1 MELRYVAD
9 PVRFQ
14 RMTTGEIRESF
25 LIEKLFSIDEIY
37 LLYSEVDRAIVG
49 SAVPVKGQL
58 ALKASKELGVEYFCE
73 RREVGVL
80 NLGGAG
86 EIVVDDKTFLMENR
100 DGLYIGK
107 GSKEISFSSKNPAQP
122 AVFYLISFPA
132 HQVYPTKQAR
142 LADAEAVTLG
152 TPESANKRTIYKYIH
167 PRGIQSCQLVLGFTV
182 LAPGSVWNTMP
193 PHTHER
199 RMEVYLY
206 FDMAP
211 DARVFHL
218 MGTAQ
223 ETRHIVIADRQAVIS
238 PSWSIHSGV
247 GTGAYTFCWGMGG
260 ENQTFEDM
268 DGISI
273 GDIK

>member
-1 MELRYVAD
+1 
-9 PVRFQ
+9 
-14 RMTTGEIRESF
+14 MTTTEIRESF
-25 LIEKLFSIDEIY
+25 LIDKLFPPDEIY

-49 SAVPVKGQL
+49 SAVPVKGKL
-58 ALKASKELGVEYFCE
+58 ALKASKGLAVEYFCE
-73 RREVGVL
+73 RREVGIL
-80 NLGGAG
+80 NLGGSG
-86 EIVVDDKTFLMENR
+86 EIIVDDKIFHTENR

-107 GSKEISFSSKNPAQP
+107 GSKEITFASKNPAQP
-122 AVFYLISFPA
+122 AVFYIVSFPA
-132 HQVYPTKQAR
+132 HQIYPTKQAR
-142 LADAEAVTLG
+142 LAAAEAVTIG
-152 TPESANKRTIYKYIH
+152 APETANKRTIYKYIH
-167 PRGIQSCQLVLGFTV
+167 PRGIQSCQLVMGFTV

-206 FDMAP
+206 FDMAQ

-218 MGTAQ
+218 MGTAR
-223 ETRHIVIADRQAVIS
+223 ETRHIVVANRQAVIS

-273 GDIK
+273 GEIK

>member
-14 RMTTGEIRESF
+14 RMTTAEIRESF
-25 LIEKLFSIDEIY
+25 LIKNLFSPDEIY
-37 LLYSEVDRAIVG
+37 LLYSDVDRAIVG
-49 SAVPVKGQL
+49 SAVPVKGKL
-58 ALKASKELGVEYFCE
+58 SLKASKELAVEYFCE

-80 NLGGAG
+80 NLGGTG
-86 EIVVDDKTFLMENR
+86 EIIVDNKTFVMENR

-107 GSKEISFSSKNPAQP
+107 GSKEVSFTSQNPAQP
-122 AVFYLISFPA
+122 AVFYIISFPA

-142 LADAEAVTLG
+142 LADAEATTLG
-152 TPESANKRTIYKYIH
+152 MPEAANKRTIYKYIH
-167 PRGIQSCQLVLGFTV
+167 PSGIQSCQLVLGFTV

-218 MGTAQ
+218 MGTAH
-223 ETRHIVIADRQAVIS
+223 ETRHIVIANRQAVIS